1 MYSIHMQLWRDT
13 NTTIADTCK
22 LFLGSVIGLLL
33 LKVLWYG
40 VLFIT
45 FFNVVLLANFV
56 DI

>member
-1 MYSIHMQLWRDT
+1 MQLWRDT

-22 LFLGSVIGLLL
+22 LFLGFVIGLLL